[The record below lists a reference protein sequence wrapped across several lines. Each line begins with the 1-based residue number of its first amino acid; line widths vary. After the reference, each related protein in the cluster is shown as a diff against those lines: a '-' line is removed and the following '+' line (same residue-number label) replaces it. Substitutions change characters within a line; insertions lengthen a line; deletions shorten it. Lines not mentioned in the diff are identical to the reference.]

1 MNDQDSNSTK
11 SDSNSDFDRA
21 ASEQRVGLFTEFWE
35 FLKDNKKWWLLPI
48 VGCMAGLIILLAIA
62 AWGGGAALPFTYTFW

>member
-1 MNDQDSNSTK
+1 MIDEASQPTPQDQDK
-11 SDSNSDFDRA
+11 EFKRA
-21 ASEQRVGLFTEFWE
+21 ATEARVGLFTEFWE

>member
-1 MNDQDSNSTK
+1 MTDDSDKTSPQK
-11 SDSNSDFDRA
+11 LDSDFDRA
-21 ASEQRVGLFTEFWE
+21 ASEERVGLVTEFWE

-48 VGCMAGLIILLAIA
+48 VVCMAGLILLLAVA